1 MQKCAQTL
9 RRTGE
14 FAGRREVFICTPAQ
28 DILANKGIY
37 HAKKVRIVLVLIKI
51 VYLLFV
57 YMALK

>member
-1 MQKCAQTL
+1 MRRIYGAQANL
-9 RRTGE
+9 QGGERFLFVHQRRI
-14 FAGRREVFICTPAQ
+14 FWQI
-28 DILANKGIY
+28 KGIY